1 MEYDFP
7 KSLAERYD
15 GLEEYMS
22 YPNEVI
28 RVIAENRGVE
38 LNIIEL
44 YKKHLWMINK
54 WILFG
59 LSVKYFWNY
68 TDNWY
73 NSRDE
78 I

>member
-44 YKKHLWMINK
+44 YKKHL
-54 WILFG
+54 
-59 LSVKYFWNY
+59 
-68 TDNWY
+68 
-73 NSRDE
+73 
-78 I
+78 